1 VTLACERDLTK
12 AQCLKTG
19 GIMRKAT
26 LRIGGIVAAAGA
38 ALTLATVGPAFAST
52 VSASAAAKTMT
63 GPEVITGSAHGK
75 AALANVTPLPLTLAG
90 LVATTEPGFKLG
102 PGGGNTHT
110 LMTKAGDLTVTGI
123 AKPMNTQTTN
133 MKTCYF
139 SYTSRQ
145 TFKFVPGKSTG
156 KFAGATGPGAYQ
168 IFFAAYEPRFTS
180 GKHKGECNG
189 NAQPLVKGAVAT
201 FLAAGVLTVNG

>member
-1 VTLACERDLTK
+1 
-12 AQCLKTG
+12 
-19 GIMRKAT
+19 MRKAT
-26 LRIGGIVAAAGA
+26 QRIGGIVAAAGT

-52 VSASAAAKTMT
+52 AFASTAFASTAAKTMT

-110 LMTKAGDLTVTGI
+110 LMTKAGDLTVTVTG
-123 AKPMNTQTTN
+123 KPMNTQTTN
-133 MKTCYF
+133 TKTCYF
-139 SYTSRQ
+139 TYTSRQ
-145 TFKFVPGKSTG
+145 TLKFVPGKSTG
-156 KFAGATGPGAYQ
+156 KFAGATGPGAVQ
-168 IFFAAYEPRFTS
+168 IFFAAYAPRYTS
-180 GKHKGECNG
+180 GKHKGECETG
-189 NAQPLVKGAVAT
+189 NNVQPLAKGAVAT